1 MRDRRSTTDRGVST
15 VVSYALILGIVALLL
30 VTLILAFAPL
40 VTNQQTSAV
49 HSTLAV
55 VGNDLAGDVES
66 VDRLAVTTGSN
77 GTVVHRTR
85 LPERIGG
92 SPYRIDIDQPGGETY
107 YELTLRSPDHDLDVT
122 VTVRTRTEIDVAE
135 IGTLDGG
142 HLEIASGE
150 NGLVIRNA

>member
-1 MRDRRSTTDRGVST
+1 MNDLGRGSDRGVST

-30 VTLILAFAPL
+30 VTLMMAFAPL
-40 VTNQQTSAV
+40 VSSQQSSAV
-49 HSTLAV
+49 HSTLEV

-66 VDRLAVTTGSN
+66 VDRLAVAAGPN

-92 SPYRIDIDQPGGETY
+92 SPYRIAIDQPGGETH
-107 YELTLRSPDHDLDVT
+107 YELTLRSLDHDLDVT

-135 IGTLDGG
+135 VGTLDGG
-142 HLEIASGE
+142 HLEIAYE
-150 NGLVIRNA
+150 EERLVVRNA

>member
-1 MRDRRSTTDRGVST
+1 MSDLDSGSDRGVST

-30 VTLILAFAPL
+30 VALTMAFAPL
-40 VTNQQTSAV
+40 VTSQQTSAV
-49 HSTLAV
+49 HSTLEV

-66 VDRLAVTTGSN
+66 VDRLAVAAGAN

-92 SPYRIDIDQPGGETY
+92 SSYRIEIDQPGGETY
-107 YELTLRSPDHDLDVT
+107 YEITLRSPDHELGVT
-122 VTVRTRTEIDVAE
+122 VTVRTQTEIDVAE

-142 HLEIASGE
+142 HLEIAYEGD
-150 NGLVIRNA
+150 GMVIRNA